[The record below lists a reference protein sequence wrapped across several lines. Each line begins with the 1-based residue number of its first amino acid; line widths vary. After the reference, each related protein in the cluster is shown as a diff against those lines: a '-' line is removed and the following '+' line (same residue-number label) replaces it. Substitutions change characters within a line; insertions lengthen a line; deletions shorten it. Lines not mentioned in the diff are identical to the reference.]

1 MSQPK
6 APKVKV
12 IDTPQ
17 APAPAPEDPGE
28 IQDKALGRGLNLLN
42 LKQSGYEAHWDENT
56 KEYTFT
62 QTPQT
67 PEQIASDQRYAEME
81 KMAFDRMKGVVSP
94 ETQRLVGETYNAQR
108 TAGNRE
114 LDRYATENMA
124 ARGLNANDSP
134 ALREVGLQKQAM
146 ETGLRGAE
154 ASSLLDVGQRQQLF
168 AQAQLE
174 FKKGLEQQTFM
185 NRAMIGQNAT
195 NTGLAQM
202 SNRYGIT
209 GRSLSQV
216 TSGGVASGGFNAG
229 KAGMGMASGALS
241 GAMVGSAVP
250 GIGTAVGAGVGAL
263 GGLLGGFS

>member
-6 APKVKV
+6 EPKIKV

-17 APAPAPEDPGE
+17 APAPEPTAEEKKSLAFSNAMRDLQLNEAGYDAQYDEENQRYNFTKRAPTPEE
-28 IQDKALGRGLNLLN
+28 IAEQESNAKTNKLIQDRLNN
-42 LKQSGYEAHWDENT
+42 V
-56 KEYTFT
+56 
-62 QTPQT
+62 
-67 PEQIASDQRYAEME
+67 I
-81 KMAFDRMKGVVSP
+81 SP
-94 ETQRLVGETYNAQR
+94 ETRQLVGETYNAQR
-108 TAGNRE
+108 TLGNQE
-114 LDRYATENMA
+114 IDRYAKENMA

-154 ASSLLDVGQRQQLF
+154 AQSLLNSAERAQLF

-174 FKKGLEQQTFM
+174 MKNQLQQQTFM
-185 NRAMIGQNAT
+185 NKVMIGQNAG
-195 NTGLAQM
+195 NTGLAYM
-202 SNRYGIT
+202 NNRYGIT

-229 KAGMGMASGALS
+229 RAGMGAASGALS